1 MTRQHWLERRGALA
15 LSVILTLLAS
25 SVAWAP
31 ARASDD
37 FTIHPPQ
44 LQLEDEVYV
53 LNSAI
58 DVHLSPAAL
67 EALEHGVPLTIV
79 VQIQV
84 RRAKAWLWEN
94 GLLDQQLRSVIR
106 YKPLSDGYEVY
117 RLPGHRGRSFVTQD
131 AALRALGE
139 ISNFR
144 LLHREKLNPDDEY
157 EVQLKVFLDI
167 EELPLPLRPLAYLK
181 PAWQLSSGW
190 QSWPLRP

>member
-15 LSVILTLLAS
+15 LSVMLTLLAS
-25 SVAWAP
+25 SLAWAP

-53 LNSAI
+53 LNSTI

-139 ISNFR
+139 VSNFR
-144 LLHREKLNPDDEY
+144 LLNRDKLNPDDEY